1 MNRSELLKSFYSA
14 AGLLSEPLWTALG
27 GLGDMER
34 MTCREI
40 RLRVDR
46 PMELLCGNR
55 SVFPAPHLILRP
67 DDLAE
72 TLRRCTGDSVH
83 TFLPQLTR
91 GFATA
96 RGGHRFGI
104 CGEVVRSGGV
114 ITGIRGI
121 TSLNIRV
128 ARQITGVAEPMA
140 ALLAKKP
147 QSLLIASRP
156 GAGKT
161 TLLRDLARCLSVKY
175 RVAICDSRYELAGVC
190 DGRPRFRIGAC
201 DVLSGAEPAEGL
213 EMLVRTMS
221 PQFLVTDEI
230 TGGKELEALAVA
242 AFAGVALLASCHA
255 GSPEELQQRPLYR
268 GLLES
273 GVFPY
278 LAFAEDL
285 GDRRHYVLY
294 EEVQQDAMDG
304 CGAADAVCLHGRL
317 YRPAAD
323 YCSEPL
329 LG

>member
-14 AGLLSEPLWTALG
+14 AGLLSEPLWEALG
-27 GLGDMER
+27 GLGEPER

-46 PMELLCGNR
+46 PMELLCESR
-55 SVFPAPHLILRP
+55 SVMPAPNLILKPEDIR
-67 DDLAE
+67 D

-104 CGEVVRSGGV
+104 CGEVVRTGSV
-114 ITGIRGI
+114 ITGFRGI
-121 TSLNIRV
+121 SSLNIRV
-128 ARQITGVAEPMA
+128 ARQITGIAEP
-140 ALLAKKP
+140 LARHLAGTPK
-147 QSLLIASRP
+147 SLLIASRP

-161 TLLRDLARCLSVKY
+161 TLLRDLARCLSGKH
-175 RVAICDSRYELAGVC
+175 RVAICDSRYELAGVT

-221 PQFLVTDEI
+221 PEYLVTDEI
-230 TGGKELEALAVA
+230 TGRRELEALKGA
-242 AFAGVALLASCHA
+242 AFAGVSLLASCHA
-255 GSPEELQQRPLYR
+255 GSLEELGQRPLYR
-268 GLLES
+268 DLLES
-273 GVFPY
+273 GIFPC
-278 LAFAEDL
+278 LVLVEDL
-285 GDRRHYVLY
+285 GECRRYVLY
-294 EEVQQDAMDG
+294 EEVPERAMDG
-304 CGAADAVCLHGRL
+304 GGAADAVCLHGRL
-317 YRPAAD
+317 YRAAAD